1 MSDDNSPPLRTKGL
15 LEKNLYKLT
24 NRFEELEDRVELLD
38 SFFTQLNGDHQ
49 ENRHKLE
56 GLEKRVT
63 QLEID
68 LESVPEIFEGKIA
81 TLQVQNFELRDH
93 LNSTID
99 MVNNISSILN
109 KTFNDSA
116 DEAVDNTQA
125 DDEPAATQS
134 TVQQVYDMYQTQP
147 LDEEGWQEMTDA
159 IKTAEEY
166 ETSFQEQGL
175 PRVNGL
181 TQDEWK
187 DLLRI

>member
-1 MSDDNSPPLRTKGL
+1 MSDDNSPLLRTKGL

-56 GLEKRVT
+56 ELEKRVT

-68 LESVPEIFEGKIA
+68 LESVPEIFEGRIA

-93 LNSTID
+93 LNVTID
-99 MVNNISSILN
+99 MLNNISRILN

-116 DEAVDNTQA
+116 DETVDSTQA
-125 DDEPAATQS
+125 GDEPAVTQP

-147 LDEEGWQEMTDA
+147 PDEEGWQEMTDA

>member
-1 MSDDNSPPLRTKGL
+1 MSDDNSPLLRTKGL

-56 GLEKRVT
+56 ELEKRVT

-68 LESVPEIFEGKIA
+68 LESVPEIFEGRIA

-93 LNSTID
+93 LNVTID

-116 DEAVDNTQA
+116 DEAVDSTQA
-125 DDEPAATQS
+125 GDEPAATQS

-147 LDEEGWQEMTDA
+147 PDEEGWQEMTDA